1 LIVEWSLTMGVSTSQ
16 MSERSRLTAHDA
28 TSQAALDSR
37 RKAFRVLHE
46 RGCFLIPNPWDVGS
60 ARYLQYLGFPALAT
74 TSAGF
79 AFSQGLPDSGNR
91 GALARDR
98 NLAYIASI
106 TAAVDLPVSADFM
119 SGYGLEPEDVA
130 ESVAQCVATGV
141 AGLSIED
148 ATGNSSSPLYDLPT
162 AVERVRAA
170 RQAIDHSGNDV
181 LLTARAE
188 CYHVGHPDP
197 LRESVRRLQAYAAAG
212 ADVLFAPG
220 PQSAAEI
227 KELVAAVAPK
237 PLNLLVVRD
246 IGMSV
251 EDVAALGV
259 RRISVGGAL
268 ALAAWTGFM
277 RAAEALR
284 SAGSFAGLAGL
295 VPYVEIHG
303 LFTTRLPGHQVQR
316 Q

>member
-1 LIVEWSLTMGVSTSQ
+1 MSLPTAATALDRVVVPAEHPTSQ
-16 MSERSRLTAHDA
+16 TRF
-28 TSQAALDSR
+28 AAR
-37 RKAFRVLHE
+37 RKTFRALHE
-46 RGCFLIPNPWDVGS
+46 RGCFVIPNPWDVGS
-60 ARYLQYLGFPALAT
+60 ARYLQHLGFPALAT

-79 AFSQGLPDSGNR
+79 AFSQGLPDSTDDVVSS
-91 GALARDR
+91 RDR
-98 NLAYIASI
+98 TLAHIAAM

-148 ATGNSSSPLYDLPT
+148 ATGDRLSPLYDLPS
-162 AVERVRAA
+162 AVDRVRAA
-170 RQAIDHSGNDV
+170 RAAIDRSGGDV

-220 PQSAAEI
+220 PQTSEEI
-227 KELVAAVAPK
+227 EALVEAVAPK
-237 PLNLLVVRD
+237 PFNLLVVRD
-246 IGMSV
+246 IGLRV
-251 EDVAALGV
+251 GEIAALGV

-277 RAAEALR
+277 RAAQTLR
-284 SAGSFAGLAGL
+284 SEGSFAGLANL
-295 VPYVEIHG
+295 VPYAEVNA
-303 LFTTRLPGHQVQR
+303 LFGTDLPGQQTAR
-316 Q
+316 ERAT

>member
-1 LIVEWSLTMGVSTSQ
+1 MSL
-16 MSERSRLTAHDA
+16 SESLQSVPSPAAGTHDA
-28 TSQAALDSR
+28 TSQAALTAR
-37 RKAFRVLHE
+37 RKAFRALHE
-46 RGCFLIPNPWDVGS
+46 RGCFVIPNPWDVGS
-60 ARYLQYLGFPALAT
+60 ARYLQHLGFPALAT

-79 AFSQGLPDSGNR
+79 AFSQGLPDSGDDDVS
-91 GALARDR
+91 ARDR
-98 NLAYIASI
+98 NLAYIADI

-119 SGYGLEPEDVA
+119 SGYGQKPEDVA
-130 ESVAQCVATGV
+130 ESVRRCVATGV

-148 ATGNSSSPLYDLPT
+148 STGDPSSPLYDLPV

-170 RQAIDHSGNDV
+170 RQAIDQSGEDV

-197 LRESVRRLQAYAAAG
+197 FRESVRRLQAYVAAG

-220 PQSAAEI
+220 PQTPAEI
-227 KELVAAVAPK
+227 EALVAAVAPR

-246 IGMSV
+246 IGLRV
-251 EDVAALGV
+251 DEIAALGV

-277 RAAEALR
+277 RAAQTLKSE
-284 SAGSFAGLAGL
+284 GSFAGLANL
-295 VPYVEIHG
+295 VPYPEINS
-303 LFTTRLPGHQVQR
+303 LFATELPLQGR
-316 Q
+316 